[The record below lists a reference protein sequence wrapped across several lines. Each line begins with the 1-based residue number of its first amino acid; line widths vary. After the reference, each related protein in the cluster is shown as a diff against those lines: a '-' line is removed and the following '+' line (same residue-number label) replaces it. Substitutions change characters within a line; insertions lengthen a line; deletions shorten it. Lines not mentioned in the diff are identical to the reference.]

1 MNAFSTNTEICLWC
15 YVTANTEQVG
25 VPLTMTDDIEHYITR
40 RGVDIITCKFPA
52 GSRELWLPV
61 VRVRRADH
69 THMHAPY

>member
-1 MNAFSTNTEICLWC
+1 
-15 YVTANTEQVG
+15 
-25 VPLTMTDDIEHYITR
+25 MTDDIEHYITR

-69 THMHAPY
+69 THTCTHLTKKVNVQVF